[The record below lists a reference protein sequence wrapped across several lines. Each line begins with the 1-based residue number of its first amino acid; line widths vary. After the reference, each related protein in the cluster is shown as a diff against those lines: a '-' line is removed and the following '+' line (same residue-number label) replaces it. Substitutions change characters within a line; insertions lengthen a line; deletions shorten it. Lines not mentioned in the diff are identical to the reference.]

1 MATNS
6 PRRPL
11 QALDRK
17 IAMVRR
23 GLAVMEQRALTM
35 AGVDRRVASA
45 TIADAK
51 AGLERLVQAR
61 RAIATETAT
70 GARREPP
77 LADLGGRIRAA
88 LSDDLRSS
96 RYRGIACSTA
106 GHCYVAS
113 EAAYHALGG
122 PASGF
127 TPQFVRHEGEPHW
140 YLKHDATGLIVDL
153 TADQFAT
160 PVPYA
165 QGRGKGF
172 LTKEPSKRA
181 RVILERIAPP

>member
-1 MATNS
+1 MANS
-6 PRRPL
+6 SARSQL

-17 IAMVRR
+17 IAKIRL
-23 GLAVMEQRALTM
+23 GIAVMEKS
-35 AGVDRRVASA
+35 GVAAA

-51 AGLERLVQAR
+51 AGLARLAEGR
-61 RAIATETAT
+61 MTIAA
-70 GARREPP
+70 GAKGEPA
-77 LADLGGRIRAA
+77 LSALGDRIRAA
-88 LSDDLRSS
+88 LSDDLRGA
-96 RYRGIACSTA
+96 RYRGLSCFVA

-122 PASGF
+122 PTSGF

-140 YLKHDATGLIVDL
+140 YLKQDGTGLIYDL

-160 PVPYA
+160 PVPYD
-165 QGRGKGF
+165 QGKGKGF

-181 RVILERIAPP
+181 RVILERIGSL